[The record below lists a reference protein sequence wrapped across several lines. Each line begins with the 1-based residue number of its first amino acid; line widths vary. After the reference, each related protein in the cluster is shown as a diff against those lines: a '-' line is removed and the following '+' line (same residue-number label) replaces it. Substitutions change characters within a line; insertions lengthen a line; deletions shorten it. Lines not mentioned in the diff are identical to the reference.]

1 MWTILPITYDKNYLI
16 RGPGSGCLIAT
27 RIAVWA
33 FCVLCASSA
42 KAQLPG
48 QLPSQTTGQSAGQ
61 LPLLNTE
68 ADSAQKQPLTPIPAT
83 PSAQE
88 TATILL
94 HNALRQAVWGPAV
107 TSKIRMRQTLLD
119 KQLVSIGTY
128 AHAGQGSGQLKMHV
142 RLAADERI
150 NTLIQVSDGRVL
162 YSTSHI
168 DGVSNRSRVDLYRI
182 REYLGPI
189 TTASLED
196 PVIAMYLAVG
206 GQAELLRKL
215 VQQYKWTHVQTG
227 RLEEVEVWW
236 LSGELATE
244 PPAVRAYSEIDQS
257 LFAPNHSGLKPTK
270 VRIALGKGEPY
281 PLWLYQVEQ
290 AREESLTGIKSGTR
304 LSMLMEFT
312 EPKIVKELPP
322 ETFQSLASNDTII
335 EETRRYLPP
344 VPAVAKLP
352 NQNPMK

>member
-1 MWTILPITYDKNYLI
+1 MWTILPITHHKNTTQ
-16 RGPGSGCLIAT
+16 RGYREYPSIV
-27 RIAVWA
+27 VW
-33 FCVLCASSA
+33 VLCALYASCVN
-42 KAQLPG
+42 
-48 QLPSQTTGQSAGQ
+48 GQSPTFS
-61 LPLLNTE
+61 PLGSTE
-68 ADSAQKQPLTPIPAT
+68 SSPVDLVTSQPQTLTPIPAT
-83 PSAQE
+83 PSPQE

-94 HNALRQAVWGPAV
+94 HRALRQSVWGPSV
-107 TSKIRMRQTLLD
+107 TCKIRLRQTLLD

-128 AHAGQGSGQLKMHV
+128 AHAGQGSGQLKMHM

-162 YSTSHI
+162 YTTLHI
-168 DGVSNRSRVDLYRI
+168 GGVSNRSRVDLYRI

-227 RLEEVEVWW
+227 RLGDVDVWW

-244 PPAVRAYSEIDQS
+244 PPAIRALSEIDQS
-257 LFAPNHSGLKPTK
+257 LFVPNNSGLKPTK
-270 VRIALGKGEPY
+270 VRIALGKGEPF
-281 PLWLYQVEQ
+281 PLWLYQVEH
-290 AREESLTGIKSGTR
+290 AREESLAGIKSGTR

-322 ETFQSLASNDTII
+322 ETFQSLASNDTIV

-344 VPAVAKLP
+344 APAVAKLP
-352 NQNPMK
+352 TQNSIK

>member
-1 MWTILPITYDKNYLI
+1 MP
-16 RGPGSGCLIAT
+16 
-27 RIAVWA
+27 
-33 FCVLCASSA
+33 
-42 KAQLPG
+42 
-48 QLPSQTTGQSAGQ
+48 
-61 LPLLNTE
+61 
-68 ADSAQKQPLTPIPAT
+68 TPIPAT
-83 PSAQE
+83 PSADE
-88 TATILL
+88 TATLLL
-94 HNALRQAVWGPAV
+94 HNALRQAVWGPSV
-107 TSKIRMRQTLLD
+107 TCKIRQRQSLLD

-142 RLAADERI
+142 RLATDERI
-150 NTLIQVSDGRVL
+150 NTFIQVSDGRVL
-162 YSTSHI
+162 YSTLHI
-168 DGVSNRSRVDLYRI
+168 GGVSNRSRVDLYRI

-227 RLEEVEVWW
+227 RLQDVDVWW

-244 PPAVRAYSEIDQS
+244 PPTVRALAEVDRS
-257 LFAPNHSGLKPTK
+257 LYGPNSSGLLPTK
-270 VRIALGKGEPY
+270 VRVALGKGEPF
-281 PLWLYQVEQ
+281 PLWLYQVEH
-290 AREESLTGIKSGTR
+290 AREESLAGIKSGTR

-322 ETFQSLASNDTII
+322 ETFQSLASNDTTI

-344 VPAVAKLP
+344 IPTVAKVPIESQL
-352 NQNPMK
+352 K

>member
-1 MWTILPITYDKNYLI
+1 MWTILPITHHKNTLQWVSLRLALAAAWVI
-16 RGPGSGCLIAT
+16 CVFCATCVSGQTPTLSPLGSTESGPVDLGGP
-27 RIAVWA
+27 
-33 FCVLCASSA
+33 
-42 KAQLPG
+42 Q
-48 QLPSQTTGQSAGQ
+48 QQT
-61 LPLLNTE
+61 
-68 ADSAQKQPLTPIPAT
+68 LTPIPVT

-94 HNALRQAVWGPAV
+94 HRALRQAVWGPSV
-107 TSKIRMRQTLLD
+107 TCKIRLRQTLLE

-128 AHAGQGSGQLKMHV
+128 AHAGQGSGQLKMHM

-162 YSTSHI
+162 YSTLHL
-168 DGVSNRSRVDLYRI
+168 DGVSKRSRVDLYRI

-227 RLEEVEVWW
+227 RLGDVDVWW

-244 PPAVRAYSEIDQS
+244 PPAIRALAEIDQS
-257 LFAPNHSGLKPTK
+257 LFLPNKSGLKPTK
-270 VRIALGKGEPY
+270 VRLALGKGEPF
-281 PLWLYQVEQ
+281 PLWLYQVEH
-290 AREESLTGIKSGTR
+290 AREDSLAGIKSGTR

-312 EPKIVKELPP
+312 EPNIVKELPP
-322 ETFQSLASNDTII
+322 ETFQSLASNDTIV

-344 VPAVAKLP
+344 TPAVAKLP
-352 NQNPMK
+352 TQNSIK

>member
-1 MWTILPITYDKNYLI
+1 
-16 RGPGSGCLIAT
+16 
-27 RIAVWA
+27 
-33 FCVLCASSA
+33 
-42 KAQLPG
+42 
-48 QLPSQTTGQSAGQ
+48 
-61 LPLLNTE
+61 
-68 ADSAQKQPLTPIPAT
+68 
-83 PSAQE
+83 
-88 TATILL
+88 
-94 HNALRQAVWGPAV
+94 VWGPSV
-107 TSKIRMRQTLLD
+107 TCKIRQRQTLLD

-142 RLAADERI
+142 RLAANERI
-150 NTLIQVSDGRVL
+150 NTFIQVSDGRVL
-162 YSTSHI
+162 YSTLHI
-168 DGVSNRSRVDLYRI
+168 DGVSRRSRVDLYRI

-189 TTASLED
+189 TTSSLED

-244 PPAVRAYSEIDQS
+244 PPAVRALSEVDQL
-257 LFAPNHSGLKPTK
+257 LFAPSNSGLLPTK
-270 VRIALGKGEPY
+270 VRVALGKGEPF

-290 AREESLTGIKSGTR
+290 AREESLAGIKCNTR

-312 EPKIVKELPP
+312 EPKIVKDLPP
-322 ETFQSLASNDTII
+322 ETFQSLASNDTIV

-344 VPAVAKLP
+344 VPAVARLP
-352 NQNPMK
+352 TESTIK

>member
-1 MWTILPITYDKNYLI
+1 MRVVKTSY
-16 RGPGSGCLIAT
+16 LIAT
-27 RIAVWA
+27 QLAIWL
-33 FCVLCASSA
+33 FCTACASR
-42 KAQLPG
+42 LE
-48 QLPSQTTGQSAGQ
+48 GQSVTPS
-61 LPLLNTE
+61 PLAAPE
-68 ADSAQKQPLTPIPAT
+68 RQPLSPIPAT

-88 TATILL
+88 TATLLL
-94 HNALRQAVWGPAV
+94 HNALRQAVWGPSV
-107 TSKIRMRQTLLD
+107 TCKIRQRQTLLD

-128 AHAGQGSGQLKMHV
+128 AHAGQGSGQLKMHA

-150 NTLIQVSDGRVL
+150 NTLVQVSDGRVL
-162 YSTSHI
+162 YTTLHM

-189 TTASLED
+189 TTVSLED

-215 VQQYKWTHVQTG
+215 AQQYQWTHVQTG

-244 PPAVRAYSEIDQS
+244 PPAIRARAEIDEA
-257 LFAPNHSGLKPTK
+257 LFSPSISGLLPTK
-270 VRIALGKGEPY
+270 VRIALGKGEPF

-290 AREESLTGIKSGTR
+290 AREESLVGTKSNTR

-322 ETFQSLASNDTII
+322 ETFQSLPSNDNIV

-344 VPAVAKLP
+344 SPAVAKLP
-352 NQNPMK
+352 TQNSIK

>member
-1 MWTILPITYDKNYLI
+1 M
-16 RGPGSGCLIAT
+16 
-27 RIAVWA
+27 
-33 FCVLCASSA
+33 
-42 KAQLPG
+42 
-48 QLPSQTTGQSAGQ
+48 
-61 LPLLNTE
+61 
-68 ADSAQKQPLTPIPAT
+68 LTPIPAT

-88 TATILL
+88 TATLLL
-94 HNALRQAVWGPAV
+94 HNALRQAVWGPSV
-107 TSKIRMRQTLLD
+107 TCKIRQRQTLLD
-119 KQLVSIGTY
+119 KQLISIGTY

-150 NTLIQVSDGRVL
+150 NTLVQVSDGRVL
-162 YSTSHI
+162 YSTLHI
-168 DGVSNRSRVDLYRI
+168 GGVSNRSRVDLYRI

-227 RLEEVEVWW
+227 RLEDVDVWW

-244 PPAVRAYSEIDQS
+244 PPAVRALSEIDQL
-257 LFAPNHSGLKPTK
+257 LFSHNNSGLLPTK
-270 VRIALGKGEPY
+270 VRIALGKGEPF
-281 PLWLYQVEQ
+281 PLWLYQVEY
-290 AREESLTGIKSGTR
+290 AREESLAGIKSATR
-304 LSMLMEFT
+304 LSVLMEFT
-312 EPKIVKELPP
+312 EPKIIKELPP

-344 VPAVAKLP
+344 APTVAKLP
-352 NQNPMK
+352 TESPIR

>member
-1 MWTILPITYDKNYLI
+1 MWTILPIAQYQKPPKRNAAAI
-16 RGPGSGCLIAT
+16 RLSVLVLTAWG
-27 RIAVWA
+27 
-33 FCVLCASSA
+33 FCVVCGAAVVGQPPTPTPLGSPER
-42 KAQLPG
+42 PG
-48 QLPSQTTGQSAGQ
+48 
-61 LPLLNTE
+61 
-68 ADSAQKQPLTPIPAT
+68 LTPIPAT

-88 TATILL
+88 TATLLL

-107 TSKIRMRQTLLD
+107 TCKIRQRQTLLD
-119 KQLVSIGTY
+119 KQLVTIGTY

-150 NTLIQVSDGRVL
+150 NTLVQVSDGRVL
-162 YSTSHI
+162 YSTLNI
-168 DGVSNRSRVDLYRI
+168 GGVSNRSRVDLYRI

-215 VQQYKWTHVQTG
+215 VQQYRWTHVQTG
-227 RLEEVEVWW
+227 RMDEIEVWW
-236 LSGELATE
+236 LTGELASE
-244 PPAVRAYSEIDQS
+244 PPAIRALSEMDQM
-257 LFAPNHSGLKPTK
+257 LFAANNSGLLPTK
-270 VRIALGKGEPY
+270 VRIALGKGDPF

-290 AREESLTGIKSGTR
+290 AREESLAGIKSGTR

-344 VPAVAKLP
+344 VPAVARVP
-352 NQNPMK
+352 NSNSIK